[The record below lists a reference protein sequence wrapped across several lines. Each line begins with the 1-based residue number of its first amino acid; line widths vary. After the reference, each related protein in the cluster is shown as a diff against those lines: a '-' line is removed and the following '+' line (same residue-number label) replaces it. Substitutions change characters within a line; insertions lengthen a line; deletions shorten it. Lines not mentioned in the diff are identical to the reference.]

1 MNIIR
6 YPVVEVIKRLI
17 TIIVVFAFVK
27 IMLMIVIL
35 RVIDSEDSK
44 PERRIIALILG
55 CLEMSLR

>member
-1 MNIIR
+1 M
-6 YPVVEVIKRLI
+6 EVIKRLI